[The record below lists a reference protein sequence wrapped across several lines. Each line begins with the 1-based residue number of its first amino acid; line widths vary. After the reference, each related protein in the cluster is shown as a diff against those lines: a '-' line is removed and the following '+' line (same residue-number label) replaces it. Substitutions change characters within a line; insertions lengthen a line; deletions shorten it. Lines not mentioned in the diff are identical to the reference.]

1 MSDKRTCKRCGV
13 DLVLGENWTDGAK
26 RNYSYICRECVS
38 ANGRAHYTTHKE
50 RALETQ
56 RARLKRPEI
65 AKSDAEYKSAYYA
78 RNREKWREY
87 NKSSNSKRKS
97 SPWHR
102 AGALI
107 TWIRVRSAKR
117 GMEFDL
123 TREWAEEKIE
133 AGVCEVT
140 GLQFEYRKDGKE
152 RFQPFIP
159 SVDRID
165 SSKGYT
171 QDNCRMVV
179 WIYNMAKAEW
189 DDDTVLKMATAL
201 VAKSNK
207 PA

>member
-1 MSDKRTCKRCGV
+1 MKTCKDCGV
-13 DLVLGENWTDGAK
+13 FLVVGENWTEGAK
-26 RNYSYICRECVS
+26 KNRSYLCRKCVS
-38 ANGRAHYTTHKE
+38 ARGVAHYKKNQDKYDDMQRERLSKPKE
-50 RALETQ
+50 
-56 RARLKRPEI
+56 
-65 AKSDAEYKSAYYA
+65 AKAASEYKSAYYA
-78 RNREKWREY
+78 KNRDKWREY
-87 NKSSNSKRKS
+87 TKRYNDKRTS

-107 TWIRVRSAKR
+107 TWVRSRAAKR

-133 AGVCEVT
+133 SGVCEVT
-140 GLQFEYRKDGKE
+140 GIQFEYSKNGND
-152 RFQPFIP
+152 RFQPFMP